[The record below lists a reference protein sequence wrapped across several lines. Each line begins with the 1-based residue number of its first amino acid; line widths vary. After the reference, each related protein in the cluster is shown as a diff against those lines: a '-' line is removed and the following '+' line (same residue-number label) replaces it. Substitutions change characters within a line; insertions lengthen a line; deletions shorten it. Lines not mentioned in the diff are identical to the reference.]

1 MTNVNNHVL
10 LYLCRND
17 GYHKATSRIILVCD
31 IIAHLINL
39 ISFILLCICSY
50 HVMPQTMNTRIITE
64 TQLNSNDEESPYF
77 TTRDEVSEM

>member
-17 GYHKATSRIILVCD
+17 GYHEATSRIILVCD
-31 IIAHLINL
+31 IIAHL

-50 HVMPQTMNTRIITE
+50 HVMPQTMTPRIITE

-77 TTRDEVSEM
+77 ITRDRVSEM